1 MLILSYL
8 FCFTLQEARQDA
20 PKPNVQSG
28 SYCII
33 PSINSPCGPTI
44 RYSGIQ
50 ILVSNDLTST
60 STGLCLQQNQCLK
73 RHEFTISTIS
83 FASLSEDCLLALV
96 GDQDGVSDVFASAEW
111 E

>member
-1 MLILSYL
+1 M
-8 FCFTLQEARQDA
+8 QDA
-20 PKPNVQSG
+20 AKPNVQSG
-28 SYCII
+28 SCCII
-33 PSINSPCGPTI
+33 PSINSPCG
-44 RYSGIQ
+44 YSGIQ

-73 RHEFTISTIS
+73 RHEFIISTIS